1 MKYTAQTIKYNSKN
15 LLYIF
20 PLVILPAF
28 FLSFTL
34 AREDVI
40 SVAEKIRVGSFST
53 ITFWELFQAL
63 TIFNFASWETVLAGI
78 FGVVSLVVS
87 VSLLMAFTDK
97 HMRFGKR
104 TFNGLFAKLNDN
116 LLSTFG
122 FTLLLLV
129 LYEVWTLLQAL
140 VLQLCFLLPQ
150 TAVYVAAPVVF
161 VAMHVA
167 FTYAISLIYLWLPCM
182 QITGFKTFEALRY
195 GFLLCEPIQGNII
208 WVQTLSLLLSE
219 AAIVAATLLLPSV
232 WAASVAV
239 ATLLYACLI
248 LQFCVRM
255 QIVYFD
261 REQIER
267 ADLKKYYEYNRW

>member
-1 MKYTAQTIKYNSKN
+1 MKYTAQTIKYNIKN

-20 PLVILPAF
+20 PLAILPAF
-28 FLSFTL
+28 FLSLTL
-34 AREDVI
+34 ARTDI
-40 SVAEKIRVGSFST
+40 LSVAQKVQAGSFSS
-53 ITFWELFQAL
+53 IAFWELFQGITL
-63 TIFNFASWETVLAGI
+63 FNFSSWETMLAGVL
-78 FGVVSLVVS
+78 GVVSLVVS
-87 VSLLMAFTDK
+87 VSLLMAFIDK

-122 FTLLLLV
+122 FTLLLVV
-129 LYEVWTLLQAL
+129 LYEVWTLLLTA

-150 TAVYVAAPVVF
+150 TAVYVVAPVVI
-161 VAMHVA
+161 VLMHVA
-167 FTYAISLIYLWLPCM
+167 LTYAISLIYLWLPCM
-182 QITGFKTFEALRY
+182 QITGFKAFEALRY

-208 WVQTLSLLLSE
+208 WVQTLSMLVAE
-219 AAIVAATLLLPSV
+219 VAIATATLLLPSV
-232 WAASVAV
+232 WVASVVV
-239 ATLLYACLI
+239 ATVLYACLI

-267 ADLKKYYEYNRW
+267 ADLKKYYE

>member
-1 MKYTAQTIKYNSKN
+1 MKYTAQTIKYNIKN

-20 PLVILPAF
+20 PLAILPAF
-28 FLSFTL
+28 FLSLTL
-34 AREDVI
+34 ARADVI
-40 SVAEKIRVGSFST
+40 SVAEKIRVGSFSN

-63 TIFNFASWETVLAGI
+63 TLFNFSSWETVVAGVL
-78 FGVVSLVVS
+78 GVAALVVCG
-87 VSLLMAFTDK
+87 SLLMAFTDK

-129 LYEVWTLLQAL
+129 LYEVWTLLL
-140 VLQLCFLLPQ
+140 TVVLQLCFLLPQ
-150 TAVYVAAPVVF
+150 TAVYVVATVV
-161 VAMHVA
+161 VVVMHVA
-167 FTYAISLIYLWLPCM
+167 LTYAISLIYLWLPCM
-182 QITGFKTFEALRY
+182 QITGFHTFEALRY
-195 GFLLCEPIQGNII
+195 GFLLCEPIQGQLI
-208 WVQTLSLLLSE
+208 WVQTLSMIVAE
-219 AAIVAATLLLPSV
+219 GAIVAATLLLPSV
-232 WAASVAV
+232 WVASMVV
-239 ATLLYACLI
+239 ATLLYAFLI

-267 ADLKKYYEYNRW
+267 ADLKKYYE